1 MQDQTPCQMTYTE
14 GRERFISAW
23 GDLGSSWGIPKT
35 MAQIHA
41 LLLISTEP
49 LNCDQIMEHLSCS
62 RGNANTNIRALC
74 DWELVY
80 NRCQD
85 GCRKEYFLAEKDMW
99 NIVRKIIINRK
110 KKELEPLITVLH
122 EVSGVQGMCTKSEEF
137 CKLVADLKTFS
148 QKADNTLDK
157 LVNTESKWLLGTFMN
172 VIK

>member
-1 MQDQTPCQMTYTE
+1 MQDQMSTTMTYSD

-49 LNCDQIMEHLSCS
+49 LNCDQIMEHLKCS
-62 RGNANTNIRALC
+62 RGNANTNIRALI
-74 DWELVY
+74 DWELIY
-80 NRCQD
+80 KRCQD
-85 GCRKEYFLAEKDMW
+85 GCRKEYFVAEKDMW
-99 NIVRKIIINRK
+99 NIVRKVIDNRK
-110 KKELEPLITVLH
+110 KKELEPLIKVLN
-122 EVSGVQGMCTKSEEF
+122 EVSAVKGMCHKSQEF
-137 CKLVADLKTFS
+137 CKLVSDLKKFS
-148 QKADNTLDK
+148 EKADNTLEK